1 MINHNHTTQ
10 NTSRT
15 RSLVSVLC
23 AALLA
28 ITGLGFVASS
38 ATAAPG
44 DLPDFDILI
53 PEIPFP
59 DFTTS
64 SDVGNLVTFSP
75 QTKAQSAEVNQ
86 NFSDIKDSLNAKTA
100 GGIDYDTSDESVDVL
115 GVAPVSV
122 SSVEVTIP
130 YSGYVKLDFTGYVR
144 SLQAEGDNSLR
155 CAIKTDVSSPDVDEN
170 RVVGSR
176 RYWNTHTLSA
186 SGGAYFAGNMASS
199 GVYWST
205 LAGTVTFHVVCNA
218 NKPAQ
223 VYYRSLIAT
232 FHEDRL

>member
-44 DLPDFDILI
+44 DLQDL
-53 PEIPFP
+53 EIIVPGIIFP

-64 SDVGNLVTFSP
+64 SDVGDLVQFSP

-86 NFSDIKDSLNAKTA
+86 NFSDIKESLNAKTA
-100 GGIDYDTSDESVDVL
+100 GGIDYDTSDETIAVGED
-115 GVAPVSV
+115 PVSV
-122 SSVEVTIP
+122 SSVEVTLP
-130 YSGYVKLDFTGYVR
+130 YSGFVKLDFSGYLR
-144 SLQAEGDNSLR
+144 STQILGDNSMR
-155 CAIKTDVSSPDVDEN
+155 CAIKTSVSEVNSDAD
-170 RVVGSR
+170 RLVGSR
-176 RYWNTHTLSA
+176 RYWNTSTLSPSA
-186 SGGAYFAGNMASS
+186 DFYYYGDMESS
-199 GVYWST
+199 GVYAST
-205 LAGTVTFHVVCNA
+205 FQGTVTFHVVCQSE
-218 NKPAQ
+218 KPA
-223 VYYRSLIAT
+223 VVHYRSLIAT

>member
-1 MINHNHTTQ
+1 MINLNYTTQ
-10 NTSRT
+10 STSRT
-15 RSLVSVLC
+15 RSLVSLLC

-38 ATAAPG
+38 AMAGPG
-44 DLPDFDILI
+44 DPFDPFEIVPDPIFRSVIS
-53 PEIPFP
+53 
-59 DFTTS
+59 S
-64 SDVGNLVTFSP
+64 SDVGNLAIFSP
-75 QTKAQSAEVNQ
+75 QTKAQSAQVNQ
-86 NFSDIKDSLNAKTA
+86 NFSDIKESLNAKTA
-100 GGIDYDTSDESVDVL
+100 GGIDYDASDEVVDVPDET
-115 GVAPVSV
+115 PVSV

-130 YSGYVKLDFTGYVR
+130 YTGYVKLDFTGYVR

-155 CAIKTDVSSPDVDEN
+155 CAIKTDVSSPDADEN

-199 GVYWST
+199 GVYW
-205 LAGTVTFHVVCNA
+205 AAVPGTVTFHVVCNA

-223 VYYRSLIAT
+223 LFYRSLIAT

>member
-1 MINHNHTTQ
+1 MINLNHTTQ
-10 NTSRT
+10 STSRT
-15 RSLVSVLC
+15 RSLVNLLC
-23 AALLA
+23 AAFLA
-28 ITGLGFVASS
+28 ITSLGFVASS
-38 ATAAPG
+38 STAAPG
-44 DLPDFDILI
+44 DLPDFDIII
-53 PEIPFP
+53 PDLVLP

-64 SDVGNLVTFSP
+64 SDVGNLATFSP
-75 QTKAQSAEVNQ
+75 QTKAQSAQVNK
-86 NFSDIKDSLNAKTA
+86 NFSDIKESLNAKTA
-100 GGIDYDTSDESVDVL
+100 GGIDYDASDEVVDVPD
-115 GVAPVSV
+115 VTPVSV

-130 YSGYVKLDFTGYVR
+130 YTGYVKLDFTGYVR

-199 GVYWST
+199 GVYW
-205 LAGTVTFHVVCNA
+205 AAVPGTVTFHVVCDA

-223 VYYRSLIAT
+223 LFYRSLIAT